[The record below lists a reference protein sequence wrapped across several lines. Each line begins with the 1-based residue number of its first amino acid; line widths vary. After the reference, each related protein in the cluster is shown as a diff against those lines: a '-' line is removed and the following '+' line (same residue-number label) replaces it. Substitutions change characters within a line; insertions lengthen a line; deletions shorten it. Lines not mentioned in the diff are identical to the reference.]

1 MTPLHQLRA
10 EIREAEQARVKREE
24 WHVTAH
30 GEYAAVRYPSGL
42 ALAIDVFPTDARYI
56 ALTNPANITRI
67 LDALD
72 KAEKFIARLAQQR
85 TPEEY
90 EEQEGEEPGDATCA
104 EAYKRI
110 VLEAREALNELRQE

>member
-10 EIREAEQARVKREE
+10 EIREAEQARVEREE
-24 WHVTAH
+24 WHVTMH

-56 ALTNPANITRI
+56 ARTNPANITRI

-72 KAEKFIARLAQQR
+72 KAEAALAKCTAQAGTPDAAEGCRLIIR
-85 TPEEY
+85 TAT
-90 EEQEGEEPGDATCA
+90 DAL
-104 EAYKRI
+104 K
-110 VLEAREALNELRQE
+110 ELRQG